1 MLTVEWSS
9 KALRWRLE
17 ARLPSEKKRTWG
29 LWPQARAAHSRALG
43 LRRLAS
49 KGSTC
54 EGQKLTSRRFCE
66 RSGLSTERCCV
77 LSRGAVPGA
86 AVAVLLPKTI
96 EEASGVVL
104 PRPSLDSNLQVRRVL
119 SSPLHSSPLLS
130 TPLPLRSIALLS
142 TPLRSFP
149 FFACLLF
156 STPPVSG
163 IAPKQA
169 GEQPIRPGRPG
180 ASDARLLS
188 NPGWGLAA
196 ARGRHVAE
204 AHEGGLQRAPR
215 LLGACWSVC
224 GLVGAWKRWQAP
236 SRFTGAV

>member
-1 MLTVEWSS
+1 MLRVEWSS

-130 TPLPLRSIALLS
+130 LSAPLLCSPRLSVRFLSLPAYSSPLPPSLVLPRNRRGSNQ
-142 TPLRSFP
+142 
-149 FFACLLF
+149 
-156 STPPVSG
+156 SG
-163 IAPKQA
+163 
-169 GEQPIRPGRPG
+169 PGGQELQMPG
-180 ASDARLLS
+180 CSQIPA
-188 NPGWGLAA
+188 
-196 ARGRHVAE
+196 
-204 AHEGGLQRAPR
+204 
-215 LLGACWSVC
+215 
-224 GLVGAWKRWQAP
+224 GAWQQLEGATWPKLTKVDFNERLGFWAP
-236 SRFTGAV
+236 VGVCVVW